1 MKPLLIK
8 MVLGAAGIGALWT
21 FVGVERIVGDH
32 ELGVSWEVFIKH
44 RPTLQ
49 LRFDNPAWKGLEL
62 VAINEFSTP
71 QRAAFSSYCEIRFG
85 EADLRLC
92 HRRIADQKI

>member
-21 FVGVERIVGDH
+21 FVGVDRIVGDH
-32 ELGVSWEVFIKH
+32 ELGISWEAFIKH
-44 RPTLQ
+44 RPSLQ
-49 LRFDNPAWKGLEL
+49 LRFDNPARKGLEL
-62 VAINEFSTP
+62 ATIDEFSTS

-85 EADLRLC
+85 EADLKRCYL
-92 HRRIADQKI
+92 HIADQKI